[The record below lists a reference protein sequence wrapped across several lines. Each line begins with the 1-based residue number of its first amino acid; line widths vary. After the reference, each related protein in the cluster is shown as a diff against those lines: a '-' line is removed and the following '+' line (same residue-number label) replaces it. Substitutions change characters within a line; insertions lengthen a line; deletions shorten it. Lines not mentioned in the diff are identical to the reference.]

1 MPPRSVGAFREE
13 FMKFIKALLAS
24 AVLLGSSFMAKA
36 EKWDLAAAYAAGLFH
51 TKNLVMFADDV
62 RNSTSGKL
70 DITVHPGGTLIKK
83 NKDNR
88 NAVRSGQIP
97 AAEFLGAWYS
107 NENPLWAIDT
117 IPFIATSYEAA
128 RKLSDVSR
136 GAIDKVLNAQGLK
149 LLYSVPWPPQALYSV
164 KPLEEMDDLKGLKF
178 RTYSPFTSRIAQLA
192 GAAGTE
198 IQPPLAT
205 AFQTGRVEAMI
216 TSSSFGASNKAWDY
230 LGYFYDTQAWLP
242 KNFVVVSKKAWASL
256 DANTQSKLMDAAAK
270 AEARGWKMSED
281 SNSSAKKQLAE
292 KGMKVA
298 PPGDEL
304 AAGFKD
310 IGKTMSDE
318 WAEKAGADGKAVLEA
333 FGK

>member
-1 MPPRSVGAFREE
+1 
-13 FMKFIKALLAS
+13 MKLIKALLAA
-24 AVLLGSSFMAKA
+24 AVLAGSTIAAQA
-36 EKWDLAAAYAAGLFH
+36 EKWDLAAAYSAGLFH
-51 TKNLVMFADDV
+51 TKNLVTFADDV
-62 RNSTSGKL
+62 RAATGGKL
-70 DITVHPGGTLIKK
+70 DITVHPGGALIKK

-97 AAEFLGAWYS
+97 AGEFLGAWYS
-107 NENPLWAIDT
+107 NENPIWAIDT
-117 IPFIATSYEAA
+117 IPFIATSYDAA
-128 RKLSDVSR
+128 RKLSDASK
-136 GAIDKVLNAQGLK
+136 GAIEKILDAQGLK

-164 KPLEEMDDLKGLKF
+164 KALNSMDDLKGLKF

-230 LGYFYDTQAWLP
+230 LGFFYDTQAWLP
-242 KNFVVVSKKAWASL
+242 KNFIVVSKKAWAAL
-256 DANTQSKLMDAAAK
+256 DANTQKALMDAAAK

-281 SNSSAKKQLAE
+281 GNSSAKKQLAE
-292 KGMKVA
+292 NGMKVA
-298 PPGDEL
+298 APGDAL
-304 AAGFKD
+304 ADGFKK

-318 WAEKAGADGKAVLEA
+318 WADKAGAEGKAVLDA
-333 FGK
+333 FSK

>member
-1 MPPRSVGAFREE
+1 
-13 FMKFIKALLAS
+13 MKLIKALLAA
-24 AVLLGSSFMAKA
+24 AVLVGSTIAAQA
-36 EKWDLAAAYAAGLFH
+36 EKWDLAAAYSAGLFH
-51 TKNLVMFADDV
+51 TKNLVAFADDV
-62 RNSTSGKL
+62 REATGGKL
-70 DITVHPGGTLIKK
+70 DITVHPGGALIKK

-97 AAEFLGAWYS
+97 AGEFLGAWYS
-107 NENPLWAIDT
+107 NENPIWAIDT
-117 IPFIATSYEAA
+117 IPFIATSYDAA
-128 RKLSDVSR
+128 RKLSDASK
-136 GAIDKVLNAQGLK
+136 GAIEKILDAQGLK

-164 KPLEEMDDLKGLKF
+164 KALNSMDDLKGLKF

-242 KNFVVVSKKAWASL
+242 KNFIVVSKKAWAGL
-256 DANTQSKLMDAAAK
+256 DADTQKALMDAAAK

-281 SNSSAKKQLAE
+281 GNSSAKKQLAE
-292 KGMKVA
+292 NGMKVA
-298 PPGDEL
+298 APGAAL
-304 AAGFKD
+304 ADGFKK
-310 IGKTMSDE
+310 IGKTMSEE
-318 WAEKAGADGKAVLEA
+318 WAKKAGAEGKAVLDA
-333 FGK
+333 FSK